1 MPQSVPASG
10 VPDSQY
16 IRRIQRHSQ
25 SSLVELISSTSA
37 QLPSPRDLRTTEG
50 LGVYGPWALADA
62 AWISLALGQE
72 LNRAPAQPRDLGQI
86 LGFYLAL
93 DDPFYQESP
102 EEKLTRLLLRVAGQ
116 QFIWQVDEY
125 SELSRAVALLTQT
138 STPEPLKVI
147 DSDWAQDVL
156 GCSVPDYVGLARYV
170 WATATGHP
178 VPEFK
183 GRFIPDMMLAPADH
197 SGFSTLRS
205 AADATAVLERH
216 FVTDAPRLRATYPAS
231 PDPLLRRYG
240 HNPLRTTPLVAGFGE
255 GYLVPVPA
263 AVLSKASLLGLYY
276 TGGEA
281 NLTSRGK
288 AFTNDLGK
296 LFEAYVGRQLDL
308 LDNATVHPEIEWQG
322 EKKGEGGKS
331 VDWIVVFPDLVLLVE
346 VKSARPNADLRLGA
360 ENYAEKLART
370 PGEAFPQIERTD
382 RLIAEG
388 NSAFAQIPAHLPR
401 RGMVITMEPF
411 HLLNTAEL
419 RVGIERT
426 PNPVTGET
434 IPITT
439 ASIFE
444 LEHAVTITDTSLSQL
459 LLNPPN
465 GALTLLQLLAGHE
478 FLEHNPIL
486 EKGWAAI
493 PFPGHPQ
500 S

>member
-25 SSLVELISSTSA
+25 SSLVELIASTSTR
-37 QLPSPRDLRTTEG
+37 LPHPRDLREYEG

-72 LNRAPAQPRDLGQI
+72 INRAPAQPRDLGQI

-93 DDPFYQESP
+93 DDPYYQESP
-102 EEKLTRLLLRVAGQ
+102 EEKLTRLLLRVSGQ
-116 QFIWQVDEY
+116 QFTWQVDEY
-125 SELSRAVALLTQT
+125 SELSRTVAIFTQT
-138 STPEPLKVI
+138 DTPEPLKAI
-147 DSDWAQDVL
+147 GPGWAQDVL
-156 GCSVPDYVGLARYV
+156 GCSVADYVGLARYV
-170 WATATGHP
+170 WATVTG
-178 VPEFK
+178 VPALN
-183 GRFIPDMMLAPADH
+183 GRFNPDLMLTWADY
-197 SGFSTLRS
+197 SPFTSLQS
-205 AADATAVLERH
+205 SADATAILERH
-216 FVTDAPRLRATYPAS
+216 FVTDTARLRAAHRAA

-240 HNPLRTTPLVAGFGE
+240 HNPLRTTPLVAGFGN

-263 AVLSKASLLGLYY
+263 AVLSKASMLGIYY
-276 TGGEA
+276 TGGEGGR
-281 NLTSRGK
+281 TPRGK
-288 AFTNDLGK
+288 QFTADLGH
-296 LFEAYVGRQLDL
+296 LFEAYVGRQLGL
-308 LDNATVHPEIEWQG
+308 LDNVTVHPEIKWEG
-322 EKKGEGGKS
+322 ETKGSGGKS

-346 VKSARPNADLRLGA
+346 VKSARPDAGLRLGA
-360 ENYAEKLART
+360 ENYAEKLAKT

-382 RLIAEG
+382 QLISEG
-388 NSAFAQIPAHLPR
+388 NPAFEQIPAHLPR

-419 RVGIERT
+419 RAGIQRT
-426 PNPVTGET
+426 PNPVTGES

-459 LLNPPN
+459 LLNNPPN
-465 GALTLLQLLAGHE
+465 GALTLLQLLARHE

-486 EKGWAAI
+486 EKGWNAI

>member
-1 MPQSVPASG
+1 M
-10 VPDSQY
+10 
-16 IRRIQRHSQ
+16 
-25 SSLVELISSTSA
+25 ELIASTSA
-37 QLPSPRDLRTTEG
+37 RLPHPRDLREHEG

-72 LNRAPAQPRDLGQI
+72 INRAPAQQRDLAQI
-86 LGFYLAL
+86 LGLHLAL
-93 DDPFYQESP
+93 DDPFYKELP
-102 EEKLTRLLLRVAGQ
+102 EERLARLLLRVAGQ
-116 QFIWQVDEY
+116 QFTWQVDEY

-138 STPEPLKVI
+138 TSPKPLKAI
-147 DSDWAQDVL
+147 GPNWAQDVL
-156 GCSVPDYVGLARYV
+156 GCSVADYVGLARYV
-170 WATATGHP
+170 WATATGTP
-178 VPEFK
+178 IPQLK
-183 GRFIPDMMLAPADH
+183 GRFNPDMMLDPVDY
-197 SGFSTLRS
+197 SPFTSLRS

-216 FVTDAPRLRATYPAS
+216 FVTDAARLRAAYPAS

-240 HNPLRTTPLVAGFGE
+240 HNPLRTTPLVAGFGD

-263 AVLSKASLLGLYY
+263 AVLSKASMLGIYY

-281 NLTSRGK
+281 NLTPRGK
-288 AFTNDLGK
+288 LFTTELGY

-308 LDNATVHPEIEWQG
+308 LDNATVHSEIPFVG
-322 EKKGEGGKS
+322 EKRKESGES

-360 ENYAEKLART
+360 ANYAKKLART

-388 NSAFAQIPAHLPR
+388 NPAFAQIPAHLPR
-401 RGMVITMEPF
+401 RGMVVTMEPF

-419 RVGIERT
+419 RAGIQRT

-439 ASIFE
+439 ASIHE
-444 LEHAVTITDTSLSQL
+444 LEQAVTVTDTSLSQL
-459 LLNPPN
+459 LLTNPLG
-465 GALTLLQLLAGHE
+465 GALTLQQLFGGHE
-478 FLEHNPIL
+478 FLEHNSIL
-486 EKGWAAI
+486 EEGWKAI

-500 S
+500 P